1 MFDEVASKKA
11 LSSESNKCR
20 PKLDDTSKWEVTS
33 ADSGQSTHAA
43 SIRECYTSLV
53 RSRTS
58 GLSALLM
65 ILGLG
70 QDG

>member
-1 MFDEVASKKA
+1 VFDAVASKKA
-11 LSSESNKCR
+11 LSNEPTKCR
-20 PKLDDTSKWEVTS
+20 PTLDDTSKWEVTS
-33 ADSGQSTHAA
+33 SDSGQSTHAA
-43 SIRECYTSLV
+43 SITECYTSLV

-70 QDG
+70 QGG

>member
-1 MFDEVASKKA
+1 VFDEVASKKA
-11 LSSESNKCR
+11 LSNKPIKCK

-43 SIRECYTSLV
+43 GIRECYTSLV
-53 RSRTS
+53 PSRTN

-70 QDG
+70 PDG